1 MNQMTANDS
10 DDRKVVDLAESP
22 GRRLR
27 VQRQSRGIEIERIAT
42 QLHLR
47 NDVVEALEQDRYDA
61 LPAPVYV
68 AGYLRNYA
76 RLIGLDPTSIVN
88 AYYAATPQADH
99 RMTQVVQTQ
108 GARRDRQ
115 PGNLRGRL
123 IGLAIAGAA
132 IVTLTLW
139 WQNRA
144 DQGVG
149 FSSDWLQSL
158 FGQAQSQMAAAEEEQ
173 GRDEASPATEF
184 DAPEPGAAEPVLA
197 EQPTT
202 APADT
207 TESDAPT
214 PIPVSLTT
222 STPTPLTAPE
232 PVLAQSGGV
241 PGPLR
246 PEAAGVADTAE
257 EPETAVVTPASATE
271 VVLEFT
277 GTSWVS
283 VMGSD
288 GNVVLNGE
296 MREGDRRVLEG
307 QPPYKFVIGNASATR
322 MTLGGNAFDLIG
334 RSRGNVARFTLD
346 PQNPR

>member
-76 RLIGLDPTSIVN
+76 RLIGLDPTAIVN
-88 AYYAATPQADH
+88 AYYAATPRADD
-99 RMTQVVQTQ
+99 RMTQVVQAP
-108 GARRDRQ
+108 GPRRERQ

-123 IGLAIAGAA
+123 IGLAIAGAV

-144 DQGVG
+144 DQGAER
-149 FSSDWLQSL
+149 SSDWLQSL
-158 FGQAQSQMAAAEEEQ
+158 FGQAQSQTVAAEDAQ
-173 GRDEASPATEF
+173 GLDDASPVTEF
-184 DAPEPGAAEPVLA
+184 DAPEPDAPEPVLA

-202 APADT
+202 APA
-207 TESDAPT
+207 ESDAPAPAPPTSPTT
-214 PIPVSLTT
+214 PAPAL
-222 STPTPLTAPE
+222 LPE
-232 PVLAQSGGV
+232 PVSAQPGGL
-241 PGPLR
+241 PGASQP
-246 PEAAGVADTAE
+246 AAVGVADSAE
-257 EPETAVVTPASATE
+257 EPEPAVLATAASAVE
-271 VVLEFT
+271 VMLEFT
-277 GTSWVS
+277 GASWVS

-296 MREGDRRVLEG
+296 MRAGDRRVLEG

-322 MTLGGNAFDLIG
+322 MTLGGNAFDLTG

-346 PQNPR
+346 PLNPQ